1 MPAVYPAGRFF
12 AEGEKSLVGPTFIRR
27 MVVKRL
33 TFNLH
38 RAVAMIN
45 IVASSGCIL
54 LALQFISCYAF
65 WQNHDDGG
73 IAERRCEMLEFA
85 PQFYALQKIGMDQKS
100 PLWQPDK
107 TVIDNALITRFMGDV
122 NRRFGHS
129 FDDFD
134 ALYQWSVDEKE
145 NFWSTLWDFAEVIGD
160 KGERILVDGD
170 QIEKAQWF
178 PDAKLNFAQNLLRE
192 KSDAVA
198 IYFRAEN
205 QVEYSLTYSELY
217 DQVAS
222 VAHWLRSKGL
232 VAGDRVAAY
241 MPNMPETVVAMLAAT
256 SLGAVWTSTSP
267 DFGEDSVIDRFGQTE
282 PRFLFTVDGYFYN
295 GKKIDLSAK
304 LKAITAAL
312 PSLEGTVQVN
322 LTGLGT
328 GAPFTSWDE
337 IMANPVATIEFVPCN
352 FNDPLYVMYSSGTTG
367 KPKCIT
373 HKVGGV
379 LLQHLKEHMLH
390 GDVHGGDRVFYF
402 TTCGWMMWNWLVS
415 ALACKASLVLYDGSP
430 FYPDGNVLWDYAEA
444 VKITQFGTSAKY
456 IDALKKN
463 NFEPGKHYDLSD
475 LRTIW
480 STGSVLAP
488 ESFDYVYEGIKQDVC
503 LSSISGGTD
512 IVSCF
517 VLGCPILPVYR
528 GESQCRG
535 LGLAVDVFDDDGK
548 SIRNEKGELVCT
560 QTFPCQPAYFWGDV
574 NGEKYH
580 DAYFAQ
586 FENVWH
592 HGDYVMLNDRGG
604 VTIYGRSDATLNPGG
619 VRIGTAEIYRHV
631 EQIDEV
637 VESIVIG
644 QDWDADV
651 RVVLFVVLQPN
662 LILDDALIA
671 KIRRT
676 IREKCTPRHMPAKV
690 IQVAEIPR
698 TKSGK
703 IVELAVR
710 EVVHNRAVKN
720 IHSLANP
727 DALDLYR
734 DLAELQID

>member
-1 MPAVYPAGRFF
+1 M
-12 AEGEKSLVGPTFIRR
+12 
-27 MVVKRL
+27 
-33 TFNLH
+33 N
-38 RAVAMIN
+38 
-45 IVASSGCIL
+45 
-54 LALQFISCYAF
+54 QFTPI
-65 WQNHDDGG
+65 
-73 IAERRCEMLEFA
+73 
-85 PQFYALQKIGMDQKS
+85 
-100 PLWQPDK
+100 WQPDEQL
-107 TVIDNALITRFMGDV
+107 VDDALITRFMGDV
-122 NRRFGHS
+122 NRQFGFS
-129 FDDFD
+129 FQHFD
-134 ALYQWSVDEKE
+134 ELYQWSVDEKE
-145 NFWSTLWDFAEVIGD
+145 SFWSALWDFAEVVGE
-160 KGERILVDGD
+160 KGERILIDGD
-170 QIEKAQWF
+170 DIEKAQWF
-178 PDAKLNFAQNLLRE
+178 PDAKLNFAENLLRN
-192 KSDAVA
+192 KSDETA

-205 QVEYSLTYSELY
+205 QIETALSYRELY

-222 VAHWLRSKGL
+222 VAYWLSSNGL
-232 VAGDRVAAY
+232 KRGDRVAAY
-241 MPNMPETVVAMLAAT
+241 MPNMPETVIAMLAAT

-267 DFGEDSVIDRFGQTE
+267 DFGEESVIDRFGQTE

-304 LKAITAAL
+304 VKAITAAL
-312 PSLEGTVQVN
+312 PSLKNTIQVN
-322 LTGLGT
+322 LAGLENNL
-328 GAPFTSWDE
+328 SVIQWDDIIAE
-337 IMANPVATIEFVPCN
+337 SVDTIDFVPCD
-352 FNDPLYVMYSSGTTG
+352 FNDPLYVLYSSGTTG

-379 LLQHLKEHMLH
+379 LLQHLKEQMLH
-390 GDVHGGDRVFYF
+390 GDIRPGDRAFYF

-430 FYPDGNVLWDYAEA
+430 FYPDGNVLWDYAES
-444 VKITQFGTSAKY
+444 VKLTQFGTSAKY

-463 NFEPGKHYDLSD
+463 KVAPGSDYDLSS
-475 LRTIW
+475 LRTLW

-488 ESFDYVYEGIKQDVC
+488 ESFDYVYESIKQDIC

-535 LGLAVDVFDDDGK
+535 LGLAVDVFNDNAE
-548 SIRNEKGELVCT
+548 SIRNQKGELVCT
-560 QTFPCQPAYFWGDV
+560 QTFPCQPVYFWGDPE
-574 NGEKYH
+574 GEKYH
-580 DAYFAQ
+580 NAYFAH

-592 HGDYVMLNDRGG
+592 HGDYVMLNDHGG

-631 EQIDEV
+631 EQLEEV

-644 QDWDADV
+644 QDWDSDV
-651 RVVLFVVLQPN
+651 RVVLFVVLQPG
-662 LILDDALIA
+662 LTLDDALI
-671 KIRRT
+671 KT
-676 IREKCTPRHMPAKV
+676 IRLTIRQKCTPRHMPAKV

-710 EVVHNRAVKN
+710 EVVHNRVVKN

-727 DALDLYR
+727 QALELYR
-734 DLAELQID
+734 AIAELQVD